1 MTEAFFISM
10 NTSYLNKMVY
20 SIFEHNIQKFDI
32 CLLVLYVKGAKN
44 YGMGELNVGTHRNA
58 LYLS

>member
-1 MTEAFFISM
+1 MTATTFIHMYNNHLGNRIYPFS
-10 NTSYLNKMVY
+10 
-20 SIFEHNIQKFDI
+20 EHNIQKFDI

>member
-1 MTEAFFISM
+1 MTATTFIHM
-10 NTSYLNKMVY
+10 HNNYLSNKIY
-20 SIFEHNIQKFDI
+20 PFSEHDVQKFDI
-32 CLLVLYVKGAKN
+32 CLLVLYAKGAKN